1 MLYLCGVPLMSGY
14 TPMMQQYLEI
24 KKQYQYCLLF
34 YRLGDF
40 YELFFEDAKIASK
53 ELELTLTGKDCGVE
67 ERAPMCG
74 VPFHSA
80 DGYIAKLIQKGYKVA
95 VCEQTEDPKQAK
107 GLVKRDVIR
116 IVTPGTVLDTNVL
129 DESKNNYIVSICKNG
144 DGYGIAG
151 CDVTT
156 GEFTVQSF
164 SENESGKILDE
175 IARINPSEIICNE
188 QFDLREKIKRA
199 FELESNDY
207 NRWCYDY
214 QSASICLCNHFGT
227 LNLEGFGIEG
237 ERAAVS
243 AAGALMAY
251 LLETQKNALKHIST
265 LRRMTDSKAMVLDA
279 SSRKNLELTATLK
292 DGSKRGS
299 LLWVLD
305 KTKSAL
311 GARRL
316 RKWVE
321 SPLISKDRINQ
332 RLDAVQA
339 LTKDPMATDRL
350 RESLGKIYDIERLM
364 TKTVYGTCNARD
376 LVSLKCS
383 FSVLPEIKSV
393 LDEFDC
399 EQIKAIND
407 RIDPLEDVF
416 ALIDKHIAEEPP
428 FSVREGGLIKKGVSP
443 ELDELRSAKSDGTK
457 WLMELENT
465 EKEKTGIKN
474 LRVRFNKVF
483 GYYIEVTNSYKD
495 LVPDYYTRKQT
506 LVNAERYITP
516 ELKQI
521 EDKII
526 GADEKIT
533 VLEYDLFADIRDK
546 VAAQTERISRAAAA
560 VSAVDAL
567 ASLASVALSNNYVR
581 PNITEERIID
591 VKEGR
596 HPVVEKMTEGSFI
609 PNDIYLNGED
619 KRIDI
624 ITGPNMAGKSTY
636 MRQCALIVL
645 MAQTG
650 SFVPAESA
658 VIGITDRI
666 FTRVGASDN
675 LATGQSTFM
684 VEMNEVANILNN
696 ATERSLLILDEIGRG
711 TSTYDGLSIA
721 WSVLE
726 YIAKKIKARTLF
738 ATHYHELTEL
748 EGRVEGVVNRSV
760 SVQENGEEVIFL
772 RKIVDGGTDKS
783 YGIHV
788 ASLAGVP
795 KTVVKRANK
804 ILERLNEKQGEV
816 KGISDIPDAPE
827 PVENEKLNAIVE
839 ECEKIDINNITP
851 MEAMQTLARL
861 KEELLELKE

>member
-1 MLYLCGVPLMSGY
+1 MSGY

-364 TKTVYGTCNARD
+364 TKTVYGTCNARE

>member
-1 MLYLCGVPLMSGY
+1 MSGY

-827 PVENEKLNAIVE
+827 PVENEKLNAMVE

>member
-1 MLYLCGVPLMSGY
+1 MSGY

-533 VLEYDLFADIRDK
+533 VLEYDLFAEIRDK

-827 PVENEKLNAIVE
+827 PAENEKLNAIVE

>member
-1 MLYLCGVPLMSGY
+1 MSGY

-533 VLEYDLFADIRDK
+533 VLEYDLFAEIRDK

-684 VEMNEVANILNN
+684 VEMNEV
-696 ATERSLLILDEIGRG
+696 
-711 TSTYDGLSIA
+711 
-721 WSVLE
+721 
-726 YIAKKIKARTLF
+726 
-738 ATHYHELTEL
+738 
-748 EGRVEGVVNRSV
+748 
-760 SVQENGEEVIFL
+760 
-772 RKIVDGGTDKS
+772 
-783 YGIHV
+783 
-788 ASLAGVP
+788 
-795 KTVVKRANK
+795 
-804 ILERLNEKQGEV
+804 
-816 KGISDIPDAPE
+816 
-827 PVENEKLNAIVE
+827 
-839 ECEKIDINNITP
+839 
-851 MEAMQTLARL
+851 
-861 KEELLELKE
+861 

>member
-1 MLYLCGVPLMSGY
+1 MSGY

>member
-1 MLYLCGVPLMSGY
+1 MSGY

-383 FSVLPEIKSV
+383 FSVLPEIKTV

-533 VLEYDLFADIRDK
+533 MLEYDLFADIRDK

>member
-1 MLYLCGVPLMSGY
+1 MSGY

-428 FSVREGGLIKKGVSP
+428 FSVREGGLIKKGVSS

>member
-1 MLYLCGVPLMSGY
+1 MSGY

-383 FSVLPEIKSV
+383 FSVLPEIKTV

-533 VLEYDLFADIRDK
+533 MLEYDLFADIRDK

-804 ILERLNEKQGEV
+804 ILERLNEKQGGV